1 MVSLVPSILRTL
13 CAAGIILLCVPSNA
27 YSQES
32 IISQDPQLV
41 VDADGFASILITN
54 LAISG
59 DGRFLAASA
68 GKIVRVWDL
77 TTNRLWCTLRGN
89 QERQGYHIGFIDSI
103 SFSPDGQFLT
113 VGVSDNTTE
122 GSTREYDLS
131 NPHELY
137 RLENSHGGCTRHSAY
152 SQDER
157 YKASYG

>member
-1 MVSLVPSILRTL
+1 MTTVAGKIRVTL
-13 CAAGIILLCVPSNA
+13 WTVAILCVLRPGVIHA
-27 YSQES
+27 QDS
-32 IISQDPQLV
+32 IISHDPQLV
-41 VDADGFASILITN
+41 VDADGFASVLVTH

-77 TTNRLWCTLRGN
+77 RTNRLWCTLRGN
-89 QERQGYHIGFIDSI
+89 QERQGYHIGYIDSI
-103 SFSPDGQFLT
+103 SFSPDGKFLT
-113 VGVSDNTTE
+113 VGVSDNTIE

-137 RLENSHGGCTRHSAY
+137 RLENAHGGCTRHSAY